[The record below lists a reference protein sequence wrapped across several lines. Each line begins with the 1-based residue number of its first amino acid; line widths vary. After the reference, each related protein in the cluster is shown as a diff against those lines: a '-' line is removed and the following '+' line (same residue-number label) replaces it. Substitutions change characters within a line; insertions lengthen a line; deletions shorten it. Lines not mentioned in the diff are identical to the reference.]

1 MRVTSA
7 RVREP
12 GELVDRVIPARAGQS
27 PLEIVLNAD
36 ESQATTMVSRLAL
49 GFNPVL
55 TVNDAVVLGNK
66 AESLGFES
74 MWFHESLFQRD
85 AISYLSSVLLS
96 TTRIKVGSGVINTFT
111 RHPVTAASTFAS
123 LSETSGGRAIMGL
136 GLGSFPTVPKI
147 GFKIFPVAETRPLR
161 RITEYVQIVK
171 SFWAGETLSFKGD
184 FFTAENIKSEVK
196 LEQAPPLYIASLS
209 ERTLGFAGA
218 NADGAILS
226 PALTTAAATARMVGQ
241 VRAGER
247 AAGRTVDKAS
257 YLLTSVDPDGAKAKA
272 VIRNFYFFL
281 YQLSDVI
288 RPETLE
294 GYGVKLDSIERF
306 RAAWRKGAIEE
317 AKGLVPEAA
326 IDALSV
332 AGTREQALARVEEYR
347 SAGVN
352 LPILMP
358 IGNVNYAIEA
368 LAPS

>member
-1 MRVTSA
+1 M
-7 RVREP
+7 
-12 GELVDRVIPARAGQS
+12 
-27 PLEIVLNAD
+27 IVLKAD
-36 ESQATTMVSRLAL
+36 ERYACSMVCRLAL

-55 TVNDAVVLGNK
+55 TVRDAVVLGRK
-66 AESLGFES
+66 AESLGYES

-85 AISYLSSVLLS
+85 AISYISSILLS

-123 LSETSGGRAIMGL
+123 LSEMSGGRAIMGL

-147 GFKIFPVAETRPLR
+147 GFKIFPVSETRPLQ
-161 RITEYVQIVK
+161 RISEYVQIVK
-171 SFWAGETLSFKGD
+171 SFWAGETLSFRGE

-196 LEQAPPLYIASLS
+196 LENPLPLYIASLS
-209 ERTLGFAGA
+209 ERTLGFAGE

-226 PALTTAAATARMVGQ
+226 PALTTAAATARMVEQ
-241 VRAGER
+241 VRVGER
-247 AAGRTVDKAS
+247 ASGRTADKAS
-257 YLLTSVDPDGAKAKA
+257 YLLISVDPDGAKARA
-272 VIRNFYFFL
+272 VVRNFYFFL

-294 GYGVKLDSIERF
+294 GYGVKLESIERF
-306 RAAWRKGAIEE
+306 RAAWRKGSVEE
-317 AKGLVPEAA
+317 AKALVPEAA
-326 IDALSV
+326 IDSLSV

-347 SAGVN
+347 AVGVD

>member
-1 MRVTSA
+1 M
-7 RVREP
+7 P
-12 GELVDRVIPARAGQS
+12 GGAGS
-27 PLEIVLNAD
+27 F
-36 ESQATTMVSRLAL
+36 MVARLAL

-55 TVNDAVVLGNK
+55 TVRDAVAFARK
-66 AESLGFES
+66 AESLGYES

-85 AISYLSSVLLS
+85 AVSYMSSILLS

-123 LSETSGGRAIMGL
+123 LSEMSEGRAIMGL

-147 GFKIFPVAETRPLR
+147 GFKIFPVTETRPLR
-161 RITEYVQIVK
+161 RISEYVQIARA
-171 SFWAGETLSFKGD
+171 FWAGETLNFKGD
-184 FFTAENIKSEVK
+184 FFTAESIKSEVK
-196 LEQAPPLYIASLS
+196 LEHPVPIYIASLS

-226 PALTTAAATARMVGQ
+226 PALTTEAATARMVGQ
-241 VRAGER
+241 VRTGER
-247 AAGRTVDKAS
+247 AAGRTADKAS

-288 RPETLE
+288 KPESLE
-294 GYGVKLDSIERF
+294 GYGVSLDSIERF
-306 RAAWRKGAIEE
+306 RAAWKKGAVEE
-317 AKGLVPEAA
+317 AKSLVPEAA

-332 AGTREQALARVEEYR
+332 SGTREEALARIGEYR
-347 SAGVN
+347 KAGVD

-358 IGNVNYAIEA
+358 IGNVNYANEA